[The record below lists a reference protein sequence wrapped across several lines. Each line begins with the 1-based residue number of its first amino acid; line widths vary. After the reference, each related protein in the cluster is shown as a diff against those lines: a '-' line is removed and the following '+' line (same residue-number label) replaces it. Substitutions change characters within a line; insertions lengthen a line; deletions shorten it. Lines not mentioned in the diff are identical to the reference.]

1 MFKADLYYAHVSINR
16 VDKQYVI
23 TLRAESW
30 NRQYKCHV
38 LSRIGLFR
46 ASVYNLRDLFRRQLY
61 ILATVLIYIHRSC
74 NIIILFISSIR
85 SSIRWGY
92 KIMYSESSDLIML
105 WNSRVIVN
113 SLLKLLYSNK
123 KVIHLHITTYTTKPP
138 SIYYYHI
145 QIRLIAW
152 ACV

>member
-1 MFKADLYYAHVSINR
+1 MYLNR
-16 VDKQYVI
+16 IYTQYII
-23 TLRAESW
+23 TLRAEW
-30 NRQYKCHV
+30 WKRQWQFWI
-38 LSRIGLFR
+38 LDRFR
-46 ASVYNLRDLFRRQLY
+46 ASVYISRDLFRRQLY

-123 KVIHLHITTYTTKPP
+123 KVIHLHIITYTTKPP